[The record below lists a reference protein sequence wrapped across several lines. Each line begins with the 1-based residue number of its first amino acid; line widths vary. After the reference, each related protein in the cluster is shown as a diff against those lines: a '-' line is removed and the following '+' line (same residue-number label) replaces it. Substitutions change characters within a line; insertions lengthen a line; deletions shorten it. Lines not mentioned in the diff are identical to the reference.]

1 MDVFWGL
8 EYGSINMCTEFEHYW
23 LNSQQNKLVT
33 NKMAV
38 AQIRM
43 VINMILW
50 FVLNPGIVHENI
62 LRVQAHPIQ
71 IKLLL

>member
-8 EYGSINMCTEFEHYW
+8 EYGSINMYTKFEHNR

-33 NKMAV
+33 NKMVA

-43 VINMILW
+43 VINMIL
-50 FVLNPGIVHENI
+50 
-62 LRVQAHPIQ
+62 
-71 IKLLL
+71 